1 MWDWQCDWR
10 PSSPASSRSS
20 RVFLQC
26 LGDRL
31 LGDHQ
36 HGITVVRAEYLK
48 LQLQQPADAGTRAR
62 RLILVLTCNEGETL
76 STGIGE
82 QVCAEDRASIPF
94 QEKGVMGLSGAWCV
108 DRQQVARQ
116 AVVGF
121 VPTVR
126 RFLEINTALRRV
138 TQHMALTPIAPGLA

>member
-1 MWDWQCDWR
+1 MWDWQWDWR

-20 RVFLQC
+20 RVFLQR

-31 LGDHQ
+31 LGVHQ

-48 LQLQQPADAGTRAR
+48 LQLQQPADARARAR
-62 RLILVLTCNEGETL
+62 RLVLVLTCDEGQPF
-76 STGIGE
+76 SAGIGE

-94 QEKGVMGLSGAWCV
+94 QEKGVVGLSGTWGV

-126 RFLEINTALRRV
+126 RLF
-138 TQHMALTPIAPGLA
+138 